1 MDALLKERML
11 DFQQTGIPAYIKRD
25 AAVTHVKD
33 MVTTIVGGRKTG
45 KTYLTYQVIDDL
57 LKSGKLASLNHVCYL
72 HFDDEALVAM
82 TPSDLA
88 RIDRVFLSLL
98 KRSDHERTLLF
109 VFDEIH
115 AVAGWEHFVLRL
127 KKKPNWLVVVT
138 GSTSDLE
145 EDKVA
150 RQLRGKTFTNRLY
163 PLSFS
168 EFIRFNGCDCQADR
182 LSSGDRAAI
191 RGLLDGYFERGGYPA
206 LATMS
211 PPLLRQLLQNY
222 FTSIVA
228 SDFILNRGLSNP
240 LACKAYLRN
249 LLQKN
254 ACPYTHKKELNNLKS
269 MGFNLAPK
277 TVSEWFSWAEESYLI
292 GSAGIGSASV
302 KRIAQNYRKLY
313 CCDWAMANSVTA
325 WPEKRVS
332 RNLETVVYWH
342 LVRAGFTVSYDLAGP
357 DKAEI
362 DFIVSRP
369 GEPPFAAVQ
378 VCTELSDEST
388 VEREMKA
395 LSWYFKTNPNAH
407 SCVITLES
415 PSRKTEFPIIPI
427 MDFLLGI
434 DPIFKHERDQKDA
447 STNPTPRPPRYS

>member
-11 DFQQTGIPAYIKRD
+11 DFHQTGIPAYIKRD
-25 AAVTHVKD
+25 AVVTHVKD

-45 KTYLTYQVIDDL
+45 KTYLTYQVIDEL
-57 LKSGKLASLNHVCYL
+57 LKSGKLESLNHVCYL

-82 TPSDLA
+82 TPADLA
-88 RIDRVFLSLL
+88 RIDKVFLSLL
-98 KRSDHERTLLF
+98 KRSDNDRTLLF

-115 AVAGWEHFVLRL
+115 TVAGWEYFVLRL

-138 GSTSDLE
+138 GSTSNLE

-163 PLSFS
+163 PLSFR
-168 EFIRFNGCDCQADR
+168 EFLRFNGCDFQTDRMSSADR
-182 LSSGDRAAI
+182 ATVK
-191 RGLLDGYFERGGYPA
+191 GLLDGYFERGGYPA
-206 LATMS
+206 LAMMAST
-211 PPLLRQLLQNY
+211 LLRQLLQNY

-228 SDFILNRGLSNP
+228 SDFILNRRISNP

-277 TVSEWFSWAEESYLI
+277 TISEWFTWAEESYLI
-292 GSAGIGSASV
+292 GSAGIRSSSV

-313 CCDWAMANSVTA
+313 CCDWAMANSITA

-332 RNLETVVYWH
+332 RSLETIVYWH
-342 LVRAGFTVSYDLAGP
+342 LVRAGFNVSYDLAGP

-362 DFIVSRP
+362 DFVVSRP

-378 VCTELSDEST
+378 VCTDLSDEST

-395 LSWYFKTNPNAH
+395 LFWHVKTNPKMH
-407 SCVITLES
+407 PCVITLDR
-415 PSRKTEFPIIPI
+415 PSRKPDFPVISI
-427 MDFLLGI
+427 MDFLLDL
-434 DPIFKHERDQKDA
+434 DPVFTMNVA
-447 STNPTPRPPRYS
+447 SQ